1 MAETKR
7 IFVEWTKEDID
18 ELLKLYLDGV
28 PLEDL
33 AAEIGKSYAST
44 KAKITALRKS
54 GMEIPYRDQKLIQAK
69 RRQTMSTGRKK
80 QTAFDKEYQ
89 GAVPFGHWSIT
100 KPWSRADGRREDRS
114 N

>member
-18 ELLKLYLDGV
+18 ELLKLYLEGV
-28 PLEDL
+28 PLEEL

-44 KAKITALRKS
+44 KAKITSLRKG
-54 GMEIPYRDQKLIQAK
+54 GMDIPYRDQKLIQSQ
-69 RRQTMSTGRKK
+69 RRKTMSTGRKK

-89 GAVPFGHWSIT
+89 GAVPFGHWAIT
-100 KPWSRADGRREDRS
+100 KQWGKSNGRTASRS